1 MTGSL
6 DVSPAEF
13 VEYCHTQAALL
24 AGRIETLGDEVDELL
39 DELDGATDAVR
50 DDLASQSLGVDADT
64 DPEADLEAIEETQAR
79 VRAKQS
85 TMDEYSTLAE
95 GYTDLAERLDEESP
109 DSEEALAEIVRFEAI
124 HNAPDAFE
132 DRLTVFEAATDED

>member
-1 MTGSL
+1 MTDSL
-6 DVSPAEF
+6 DVSTAEL

-24 AGRIETLGDEVDELL
+24 AGRIETLGEEVDGLL

-50 DDLASQSLGVDADT
+50 ADLDSQLQGADADT
-64 DPEADLEAIEETQAR
+64 DPESDLEAIEETQAR

-95 GYTDLAERLDEESP
+95 GYTDLAERLDEEAP
-109 DSEEALAEIVRFEAI
+109 DGEEALAEVVRFEAI
-124 HNAPDAFE
+124 HNAPDAFD
-132 DRLTVFEAATDED
+132 DRLTVYEAATDEE